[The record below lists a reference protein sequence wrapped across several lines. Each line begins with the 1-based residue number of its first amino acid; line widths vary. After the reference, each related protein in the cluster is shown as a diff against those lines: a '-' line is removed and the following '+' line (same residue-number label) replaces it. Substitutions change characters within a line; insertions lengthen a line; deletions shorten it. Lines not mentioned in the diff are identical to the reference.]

1 MPIASIVGKMRPV
14 RDLMETEVFWVS
26 ADMPLSN
33 AARELTARDVSGAPV
48 CDPNGRV
55 IGMLTKTDL
64 VDFYGSAN
72 EERLVA
78 DAMTP
83 EVLSVAPDD
92 PTDQAVKLMAFEG
105 VHRLLVIEEERL
117 VGILSSMD
125 ILRELAGFPRSN
137 RDEPIGVAP
146 PER

>member
-1 MPIASIVGKMRPV
+1 MRPV
-14 RDLMETEVFWVS
+14 RDLMETDVFWVP
-26 ADMPLSN
+26 ADMPLSS
-33 AARELTARDVSGAPV
+33 AASELTARDVSGAPV
-48 CDPNGRV
+48 CDATGRV

-64 VDFYGSAN
+64 VDFYGSVN
-72 EERLVA
+72 EDRLVA

-83 EVLSVAPDD
+83 EVLAVAPND
-92 PTDQAVKLMAFEG
+92 PAEQAVKLMAFEG
-105 VHRLLVIEEERL
+105 VHRLLVIEEDRL

-137 RDEPIGVAP
+137 RDAPIGVAP

>member
-1 MPIASIVGKMRPV
+1 MRPV
-14 RDLMETEVFWVS
+14 RDLMETDVFWVPS
-26 ADMPLSN
+26 DMPLLN
-33 AARELTARDVSGAPV
+33 AASELTARGVSGAPV
-48 CDPNGRV
+48 CDPEGHV

-72 EERLVA
+72 EDRFVT

-92 PTDQAVKLMAFEG
+92 AADQAVRLMAFEG
-105 VHRLLVIEEERL
+105 VHRLLVIEEGHL
-117 VGILSSMD
+117 VGIVSSMD

-137 RDEPIGVAP
+137 RDVPIGIAP

>member
-1 MPIASIVGKMRPV
+1 MRPV
-14 RDLMETEVFWVS
+14 RDLMETDVFWVPT
-26 ADMPLSN
+26 DMPLSN
-33 AARELTARDVSGAPV
+33 AARGLTERGVSGAPV
-48 CDPNGRV
+48 CDAHGRV
-55 IGMLTKTDL
+55 VGMLTKTDL

-83 EVLSVAPDD
+83 EVLAVGPDD
-92 PTDQAVKLMAFEG
+92 PAEQAVKLMAFEG
-105 VHRLLVIEEERL
+105 VHRLLVLEGDRL

-137 RDEPIGVAP
+137 RDTPIGVAP